1 MDNVA
6 ALPELVSRPDPVQQD
21 DTVLVSIVMPAFN
34 AEAYIGAA
42 IASAQAQSEARVEI
56 LVIDDGS
63 TDRTLPLLRGIAS
76 DEPRVEIARAPERAS
91 AVYA

>member
-1 MDNVA
+1 MEI
-6 ALPELVSRPDPVQQD
+6 LMSK
-21 DTVLVSIVMPAFN
+21 VSIIAPSFN
-34 AEAYIGAA
+34 CEAYVESSLGSAA
-42 IASAQAQSEARVEI
+42 SLSEPDLEISAA
-56 LVIDDGS
+56 DDGS